1 MKSPSIWK
9 SRLLWRLMV
18 MNFIAV
24 TVFLSVSV
32 GYIEIFLKQ
41 DLYDNRARDLEL
53 RARLVS
59 VDLSVTNSD
68 LAKRVHVLAEKSAT
82 RITVITRDGKVLADS
97 DHEAT
102 NMGNHF
108 DRPEITDALKNG
120 VGNSVR
126 FSDTVQKDL
135 LYLALTDVDDKN
147 AKIVRMAIPRDQ
159 AIAETSLLYG
169 SVFFTVLVLLIS
181 GTALSVIVAQMVIRP
196 IRLVRRAADKIAK
209 GNLETILNVESK
221 DEIGSLLEA
230 FNSMSK
236 EIRERVVQMEVSRR
250 ELSAIVDNMAEGVLL
265 VNTQGD
271 CLLANEAAA
280 KLLNVEVDKLKDC
293 HLWESLRMAEVDEL
307 IASLPTLEQP
317 RRMWV
322 EVHSMPDQRQ
332 VLQFVATPVFETA
345 DGLKQS
351 VILVSDATEDHKLL
365 EMRQDFVANVS
376 HELKTPLTS
385 ISAYVDTLL
394 DGAADDEAVRVPF
407 LKKIQSNTTRLTKLV
422 SDILNISRLESGTGD
437 ESRHNIDLNL
447 FAEALLERHHDKA
460 ENRKINLHFNASGD
474 TAIAFGNE
482 EDLTEAVDNLVVNA
496 ISYTPEGGDVTV
508 NVESN
513 ENWLELSVSDTGA
526 GIPEEALARV
536 FERFYR
542 VDKARSRALGGTG
555 LGLAI
560 VKHVALKHGG
570 KVEATSE
577 VGKGSTFKITLPKAS
592 RT

>member
-1 MKSPSIWK
+1 
-9 SRLLWRLMV
+9 MV
-18 MNFIAV
+18 MNLVAIVA
-24 TVFLSVSV
+24 FLSASV
-32 GYIEIFLKQ
+32 AYIEVNLRQ
-41 DLYDNRARDLEL
+41 DLYDNHARDLEL
-53 RARLVS
+53 RARLVTA
-59 VDLSVTNSD
+59 DLSNANGTLPS
-68 LAKRVHVLAEKSAT
+68 RVQKLSEKSAT
-82 RITVITRDGKVLADS
+82 RITVIDRDGKVLADS
-97 DHEAT
+97 SHEAAS
-102 NMGNHF
+102 MVNHI
-108 DRPEITDALKNG
+108 DRPEIVGAIGNG

-135 LYLALTDVDDKN
+135 LYVALTDVDDKKAN
-147 AKIVRMAIPRDQ
+147 IIRLAIPRDQ
-159 AIAETSLLYG
+159 AIAETDLLYG
-169 SVFFTVLVLLIS
+169 SVFFMVLVLFLS
-181 GTALSVIVAQMVIRP
+181 GSGLSFVIAQMVIRP
-196 IRLVRRAADKIAK
+196 IRLVRRAADKLAK
-209 GNLETILNVESK
+209 GNLEATLNITSK
-221 DEIGSLLEA
+221 GEIGSLLEA

-265 VNTQGD
+265 VNTKGD

-280 KLLNVEVDKLKDC
+280 KLLDIELGKLKDC

-307 IASLPTLEQP
+307 IASLPTLERP

-322 EVHSMPDQRQ
+322 EVHNIPDQRQ
-332 VLQFVATPVFETA
+332 VLQFVATPVFTTA
-345 DGLKQS
+345 DGLQQS
-351 VILVSDATEDHKLL
+351 VILVSDATEDQKLL

-394 DGAADDEAVRVPF
+394 DGAADDEAVRRPF
-407 LKKIQSNTTRLTKLV
+407 MEKIKSNTTRLTKLV

-447 FAEALLERHHDKA
+447 FAEALLERQRDKA
-460 ENRKINLHFNASGD
+460 DAKHIKLHFKAANVP
-474 TAIAFGNE
+474 AIAFGNE
-482 EDLTEAVDNLVVNA
+482 EDLTEAVENLIVNA
-496 ISYTPEGGDVTV
+496 ISYTPENGDVTV

-513 ENWLELSVSDTGA
+513 NNGLELSVSDTGV
-526 GIPEEALARV
+526 GIPEESLARV
-536 FERFYR
+536 FERFFR

-560 VKHVALKHGG
+560 VKHVAIKHGG

-577 VGKGSTFKITLPKAS
+577 EGKGSTFKITLPKAS